1 MASSL
6 LTGTI
11 PVTTTAT
18 LMFKSVTPSGNTLT
32 ITTHQNSSDIYI
44 GGSTV
49 NTTDKNGI
57 VLAKSLT
64 TQIFVPYGVSVYAA
78 GAGAGDTVK
87 WLTFDN

>member
-1 MASSL
+1 M
-6 LTGTI
+6 
-11 PVTTTAT
+11 TTTAT
-18 LMFKSVTPSGNTLT
+18 LVFKSVTPTGNTLI
-32 ITTHQNSSDIYI
+32 ITTHQNSSDIYV

-64 TQIFVPYGVSVYAA
+64 TQIYVPYGVSIYAA
-78 GAGAGDTVK
+78 GAGLGDTLK